1 MARSLLFIFSVFCIF
16 CIPGCSDMKQM
27 NTNLEESIQTVKENT
42 STVQHSSEVIAKNS
56 QEIAVS
62 TQTMRTYLPLAVVVI
77 IAILFIPL
85 FVLMR
90 LQRKF
95 LQDVKVLVDWL
106 QKN

>member
-1 MARSLLFIFSVFCIF
+1 MARSLVFVFSALIVLCF
-16 CIPGCSDMKQM
+16 PGCSDMKQM

-62 TQTMRTYLPLAVVVI
+62 TQTMRTYLPLVLVVI
-77 IAILFIPL
+77 IAILFIPS

-106 QKN
+106 QKS